1 MKHTLKGV
9 VLLKKKKREKMGQI
23 SVLKDKIFKVEE
35 VELDGES
42 WDEMQFCKKKHGS
55 REELISNSVFPGRE
69 LHG

>member
-1 MKHTLKGV
+1 MLK
-9 VLLKKKKREKMGQI
+9 KKKKREKMGQI
-23 SVLKDKIFKVEE
+23 SVIFKVEE

>member
-1 MKHTLKGV
+1 
-9 VLLKKKKREKMGQI
+9 MGQI